1 MEGGEWM
8 YVVGTSEPKEM
19 RKLIMC
25 GYMKF
30 EAGEVVNLQENT
42 KDFDSFI
49 NSQRYPIGLSRSL
62 A

>member
-1 MEGGEWM
+1 M